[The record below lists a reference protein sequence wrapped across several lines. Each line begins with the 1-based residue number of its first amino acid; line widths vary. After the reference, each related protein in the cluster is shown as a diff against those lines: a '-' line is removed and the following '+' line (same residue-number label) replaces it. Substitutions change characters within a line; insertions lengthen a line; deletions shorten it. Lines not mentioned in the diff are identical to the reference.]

1 MKRISIFAGLLLSI
15 GSQELPAVTLRD
27 TVGARQERATQDLIE
42 ASAGKDSADVYRSL
56 KRSDRGDFLR
66 RFWEARNPLLYRYYY
81 AAYVSEGRIVVSHS
95 FFDRGELYPRVY
107 QSGLDQW
114 PDSTI
119 AKAENSIDSIARSD
133 PADIAALTALGYLRL
148 ERDAFS
154 EADDWFIRAL
164 RLNRRHGAAIVGRGL
179 VGLRKHRQI
188 PRAIR
193 LFQRALATNP
203 FDAAAHYA
211 IAIAH
216 LTSLVDR
223 PDTHFHRVTQ
233 IDSLH
238 EDAHYKLGVA
248 HERAHR
254 LTQALAAY
262 RTQIA
267 VNPNHQQAAARIPR
281 IALGMQRGGLE
292 PFSGEE
298 VQRLA
303 IGDPGTYLP
312 LLADYHLGR
321 GDWETG
327 ALFLDQYLARQQ
339 PEERW
344 VYDRVDGILG
354 KDETVPEN
362 RADTEGFWITRDPT
376 PATPLNERRI
386 EHHRRVH
393 FARTHFADVTEPWD
407 DRGYVLLRYGHPH
420 AIHTS
425 EGPVT
430 EPDSTI
436 RRFKKERWTDL
447 RNRPGLIQEVE
458 AKDLLAPIFPVER
471 GHAWE
476 SWIYLDVSGGI
487 EVTFVAP
494 DEDGAYRLAPVS
506 PDLRNRHVWNRI
518 SPATVVK
525 EAILQSPDLLR
536 PFHKETG
543 INFSFTT
550 SQFPTQSQL
559 TETYL
564 TVGVE
569 QAGSY
574 ELEFIVYNDRWQVVV
589 RKAAAIESDGEG
601 ETRVVPL
608 VLHPDTFYLVLIVR
622 DPVSGDEQFV
632 KMDLPVRKFGE
643 GQLEMTHLV
652 LATDVTETMHD
663 HASRLIQRSSYGVF
677 STPDQV
683 FDIGQPVFLYYELYN
698 LTRDPFGRTHYRLTY
713 RVRRVDSIVPLDEP
727 GRMRTR
733 SGSVVDVS
741 YRRLSGKGSGE
752 EDTQFS
758 YEHEGDSASESV
770 YIALSEIAPP
780 QPDVFQIEVTVT
792 DLNAD
797 GRAVSSQIGFGME

>member
-193 LFQRALATNP
+193 LFQRALATKAVAGRCP
-203 FDAAAHYA
+203 GRRSQVAG
-211 IAIAH
+211 
-216 LTSLVDR
+216 
-223 PDTHFHRVTQ
+223 PPHRRRARAP
-233 IDSLH
+233 L
-238 EDAHYKLGVA
+238 A

-267 VNPNHQQAAARIPR
+267 VNPNHQ
-281 IALGMQRGGLE
+281 
-292 PFSGEE
+292 
-298 VQRLA
+298 
-303 IGDPGTYLP
+303 
-312 LLADYHLGR
+312 
-321 GDWETG
+321 
-327 ALFLDQYLARQQ
+327 
-339 PEERW
+339 
-344 VYDRVDGILG
+344 
-354 KDETVPEN
+354 
-362 RADTEGFWITRDPT
+362 
-376 PATPLNERRI
+376 
-386 EHHRRVH
+386 
-393 FARTHFADVTEPWD
+393 
-407 DRGYVLLRYGHPH
+407 
-420 AIHTS
+420 
-425 EGPVT
+425 
-430 EPDSTI
+430 
-436 RRFKKERWTDL
+436 
-447 RNRPGLIQEVE
+447 
-458 AKDLLAPIFPVER
+458 
-471 GHAWE
+471 
-476 SWIYLDVSGGI
+476 
-487 EVTFVAP
+487 
-494 DEDGAYRLAPVS
+494 
-506 PDLRNRHVWNRI
+506 
-518 SPATVVK
+518 
-525 EAILQSPDLLR
+525 
-536 PFHKETG
+536 
-543 INFSFTT
+543 
-550 SQFPTQSQL
+550 
-559 TETYL
+559 
-564 TVGVE
+564 
-569 QAGSY
+569 
-574 ELEFIVYNDRWQVVV
+574 
-589 RKAAAIESDGEG
+589 
-601 ETRVVPL
+601 
-608 VLHPDTFYLVLIVR
+608 
-622 DPVSGDEQFV
+622 
-632 KMDLPVRKFGE
+632 
-643 GQLEMTHLV
+643 QLEMTHLV

-780 QPDVFQIEVTVT
+780 QPDVFQIKVTVT